1 MNTPCKLCG
10 KPGALVK
17 CSHVIPKW
25 MYAYGPMRL
34 LTSHTSEFDQ
44 RSPTGVYGQFVCAD
58 CEDKF
63 QKWDDYAAKV
73 LRGNSTLTT
82 VEAPSGLISVYD
94 FGSYNYLELKL
105 FFISVLW
112 RTYACEHNFFDQVE
126 LGNYAETL
134 ATCLLRKDKNL
145 IDSFDVLVTYS
156 HHWISFGVLEPRLV
170 SLGDVSYW
178 QLYMPHYQAL
188 IKVDEK
194 PSPEHL
200 NHVMLTEGKPLYM
213 VEKNFDEFG
222 EREHFRNIYLENKR
236 KKVGLSN
243 KNT

>member
-1 MNTPCKLCG
+1 MNTSCKLCG

-34 LTSHTSEFDQ
+34 LTSHTSEFEQ

-63 QKWDDYAAKV
+63 QKWDDYAARV
-73 LRGNSTLTT
+73 LRGNSTLDTI
-82 VEAPSGLISVYD
+82 ESPSGLIRVHNFGHYD
-94 FGSYNYLELKL
+94 YIELKL
-105 FFISVLW
+105 FYLSVLW
-112 RTYACEHNFFDQVE
+112 RAYACEHRFFDQLG

-134 ATCLLRKDKNL
+134 ANCLLTKDKSL
-145 IDSFDVLVTYS
+145 IDSIDVWPTYS
-156 HHWISFGVLEPRLV
+156 RHLFALGVLEPRLV
-170 SLGDVSYW
+170 SLNDMSYW

-188 IKVDEK
+188 IKIDEK

-200 NHVMLTEGKPLYM
+200 KHMMLTEGKPLYM

-222 EREHFRNIYLENKR
+222 ETEHFYNIALANKR
-236 KKVGLSN
+236 KKVGQSN
-243 KNT
+243 